1 MADYASFRGH
11 SAPFFL
17 LEMDF
22 EPGAECTG
30 AQVILAGFGEAT
42 VEVASLTRPDGES
55 GLPLP
60 SLFSPAASGTL
71 VIPLHPDP
79 DTVPEGRW
87 SLQVIGNEEAPVA
100 GWLVERIAPVS
111 ENPGVRINVVALHRG
126 WTSSESLERF
136 LEPVLVEVQDVLG
149 GPSGFG
155 IEVTGFDVVSDPAAL
170 DAWSVMDGVG
180 GISSD
185 MDSLFAYYATAQRV
199 IPVFLVEEIR
209 RSDGKGATSM
219 WSPSIPGPAFAG
231 TPERSGMLIQI
242 PGEEEPPAEDLDIRI
257 AHSLAHFLGLPH
269 TTEANGS
276 ALMSPPFGEV
286 GTDGLESTPACSD
299 EQDLDED
306 GFLVWTECKDADGQN
321 LMFWSPQPQSRALT
335 EEQRALLLHHPMVE

>member
-1 MADYASFRGH
+1 MGQCEVGSVTGRRELKVGFSIAGRVHLLLFAVAIGCSE
-11 SAPFFL
+11 APPVAVDGWRITPLSGGTVRPFSS

-42 VEVASLTRPDGES
+42 VEVASPTRPDGN
-55 GLPLP
+55 PVYP
-60 SLFSPAASGTL
+60 SLPVFPYIRHPGDSSASRPRHGSG
-71 VIPLHPDP
+71 
-79 DTVPEGRW
+79 GRW

-219 WSPSIPGPAFAG
+219 WRSLDTRPCFAG

-257 AHSLAHFLGLPH
+257 AHSLAHFLGLPIPQRP
-269 TTEANGS
+269 
-276 ALMSPPFGEV
+276 MEV
-286 GTDGLESTPACSD
+286 
-299 EQDLDED
+299 
-306 GFLVWTECKDADGQN
+306 
-321 LMFWSPQPQSRALT
+321 R
-335 EEQRALLLHHPMVE
+335 